1 MQIFWKYVDSG
12 SWNVIM
18 NGPFIL
24 MHVINNMNEEED
36 LYLWTVDKTG
46 KAQYDIKARNIIA
59 FTLTLGEFYMTSICK
74 TTKDMW

>member
-1 MQIFWKYVDSG
+1 
-12 SWNVIM
+12 
-18 NGPFIL
+18 
-24 MHVINNMNEEED
+24 MNEEED